1 MKRPIPAWLAIAAAS
16 LPVFMATLDN
26 LVVTNALPV
35 IHEKLGAG
43 VEELQWVV
51 NAYALSFATFMLL
64 AVGLGDRLGRRR
76 VFLAGLAIF
85 TLASAAAALS
95 TDPAALI
102 ASRAAQGL
110 GAAAIMPLSLTLLAG
125 SVSRERRPLAIGIWG
140 GVSGLGVALG
150 PLVGG
155 AVVEGWNWQAI
166 FWLNVPLGIIAIPL
180 VLRGL
185 PDSFGARVRADVLGL
200 ALSGLGLLGL
210 VFGIVRGNVAGWSS
224 TQVLLPLVGG
234 GILLLAFVAWELRTP
249 APLLPLRLF
258 RDRSFAI
265 ANIVGLTFSF
275 GIFGSVFILIQFLQ
289 VVQGYSPLE
298 AGVLTMP
305 WTLAP
310 MVVAPLAGLLAPRLG
325 TRTLM
330 ITGMALLTG
339 GMFWLAA
346 NLSAAVSYPVMVPGF
361 LAAGIGMGLVFAP
374 MSTAVLANMRQ
385 DDHAK
390 ASGTNSTLR
399 EVGVAL
405 GVAVLT
411 AVFTGAGGQLTPTG
425 YVDAAIPAVYVGAAV
440 LVLATLASLW
450 LPSLSRARE
459 LAAAVPEEMYD
470 AGTPVA
476 LPRQDPK
483 CPGSGT
489 RRDAPTR
496 QVSVPVAVP
505 EPAQGLLPKRVPV
518 PAVEQGEVSQ

>member
-1 MKRPIPAWLAIAAAS
+1 MKRQIPAWLAIAAAS

-35 IHEKLGAG
+35 IHEDLGAG

-64 AVGLGDRLGRRR
+64 AVGIGDRLGRRR
-76 VFLAGLAIF
+76 VFLAGLVIF

-95 TDPAALI
+95 PDPTALI
-102 ASRAAQGL
+102 AARAVQGL

-125 SVSRERRPLAIGIWG
+125 SVSRARRPLAIGIWG

-150 PLVGG
+150 PLIGG

-166 FWLNVPLGIIAIPL
+166 FWLNVPLGFIAVPL
-180 VLRGL
+180 VLLGL
-185 PDSFGARVRADVLGL
+185 PNSFGARVRADVVGL
-200 ALSGLGLLGL
+200 ALSGIGMLGL
-210 VFGIVRGNVAGWSS
+210 VFGIVRGNTAGWSS
-224 TQVLLPLVGG
+224 PQVLVPLIGG
-234 GILLLAFVAWELRTP
+234 SVLLLAFVLWEMRTT

-258 RDRSFAI
+258 RDRSFTV

-289 VVQGYSPLE
+289 VVQSFSPLE

-310 MVVAPLAGLLAPRLG
+310 MIVAPLAGLLAPRLG

-330 ITGMALLTG
+330 ITGLALLTG
-339 GMFWLAA
+339 GMFWLATV
-346 NLSAAVSYPVMVPGF
+346 LSTTVSYPMMVPGF

-374 MSTAVLANMRQ
+374 MSTAVLANMQ
-385 DDHAK
+385 HDDHAK
-390 ASGTNSTLR
+390 ASGANATLR

-425 YVDAAIPAVYVGAAV
+425 FVDAAIPAVYVGAAV
-440 LVLATLASLW
+440 LVIATISALW
-450 LPSLSRARE
+450 LPSLIRARE
-459 LAAAVPEEMYD
+459 LAAAMPDDMHD
-470 AGTPVA
+470 GGTPVP
-476 LPRQDPK
+476 LP
-483 CPGSGT
+483 S
-489 RRDAPTR
+489 
-496 QVSVPVAVP
+496 SVNA
-505 EPAQGLLPKRVPV
+505 
-518 PAVEQGEVSQ
+518 